1 MFNSFFILME
11 FIEKFI
17 DIKVLFEY
25 NSVLTLGLLVF
36 LAISISIF
44 KETPLIVSVLNLI
57 TFSLFLSV
65 FYRGNKD
72 NRVKIGLAMI
82 IFGLYGIITESLVI
96 SNTKVLEYS
105 FPDKEMGLNYP
116 SYLFFI
122 YASWVLVINL
132 IFKLVKYI

>member
-17 DIKVLFEY
+17 DFKVLFEY

-57 TFSLFLSV
+57 TFSLFLCV

-96 SNTKVLEYS
+96 SKTKVLEYT

>member
-1 MFNSFFILME
+1 ME

>member
-82 IFGLYGIITESLVI
+82 VFGLYGIITESLVI
-96 SNTKVLEYS
+96 SNTKVLEYT